1 MASSTLRSTGIDYTC
16 AVLYGKPP
24 RACGISG
31 LEEVGGVVGECRS
44 SEYRDEI
51 DVGGG
56 EVGEE
61 KFAYDKVGRVC
72 WENRCKVGK
81 PWKEIVLVGV
91 TGKLYLLIKLTL
103 LLSIRG
109 KVKHGRKSSD
119 ISFISNLPKPTY
131 TAESAVSDFYAF
143 ILAIHKANEVRRTN
157 NGAFNAMTDEE
168 DH

>member
-1 MASSTLRSTGIDYTC
+1 MR
-16 AVLYGKPP
+16 
-24 RACGISG
+24 
-31 LEEVGGVVGECRS
+31 EEVGGVVGECQS

-61 KFAYDKVGRVC
+61 AVSVRYETNRLAGRMKCVIVTA
-72 WENRCKVGK
+72 NAPRKIRK

-119 ISFISNLPKPTY
+119 ISLCSNQHKGKKTQTILKYIQKSGMNYKAVNQKY
-131 TAESAVSDFYAF
+131 T
-143 ILAIHKANEVRRTN
+143 
-157 NGAFNAMTDEE
+157 
-168 DH
+168 

>member
-1 MASSTLRSTGIDYTC
+1 MR
-16 AVLYGKPP
+16 
-24 RACGISG
+24 
-31 LEEVGGVVGECRS
+31 EEVGGVVGECRS

-61 KFAYDKVGRVC
+61 VVSVRVRFTYETQASWTNEMHHSDSQC
-72 WENRCKVGK
+72 AVGK

-119 ISFISNLPKPTY
+119 ISLCSNQ
-131 TAESAVSDFYAF
+131 
-143 ILAIHKANEVRRTN
+143 HKRQENTN
-157 NGAFNAMTDEE
+157 NIKIYPEIRHE
-168 DH
+168 L